1 MLPGYPGFR
10 ASMADGIRTTLPD
23 TCHIAFR
30 SVSALLLC
38 APFGDQ
44 MRPGLTLARFVM
56 LEARRTG
63 LPLLAFVALGAGVGM
78 AGFLSQLALTESSH
92 LQAGILA
99 AFFRVSVVFLTGTFV
114 VTSMVRESSDKG
126 LELLLSL
133 PISRTTFY
141 LGKLAGYAATG
152 GILAA
157 AFSLVMLVWSP
168 PLSVTTWFVSLL
180 LEVILVASVSLFFVV
195 TLGQIVPA
203 LAAAAGTYFLGRV
216 IAAVQAISTSPLNE
230 DSVLQRMAGW
240 GIDAVALLL
249 PPLDRATQTVWL
261 LYGPPSPGEFLAL
274 AGLLFVYG
282 ALVTAAGLF
291 DFHRRNL

>member
-1 MLPGYPGFR
+1 MV
-10 ASMADGIRTTLPD
+10 DVIRTTPPYKS
-23 TCHIAFR
+23 HI
-30 SVSALLLC
+30 VSLC
-38 APFGDQ
+38 AAVFPVHALYGDQ
-44 MRPGLTLARFVM
+44 MRPGLTLARFVL

-63 LPLLAFVALGAGVGM
+63 LPLLALVALGAGVGM
-78 AGFLSQLALTESSH
+78 AGFLSQLALTESSQ

-133 PISRTTFY
+133 PISRATFY
-141 LGKLAGYAATG
+141 VGKLAGYAATG
-152 GILAA
+152 GVLAA
-157 AFSLVMLVWSP
+157 AFSLVMLVWCP
-168 PLSVTTWFVSLL
+168 ALSVAAWFASLL
-180 LEVILVASVSLFFVV
+180 LEVFLVAAVSLFFVV

-203 LAAAAGTYFLGRV
+203 LAAAAGTYFLGRAV
-216 IAAVQAISTSPLNE
+216 AAVQAISTSPLNE
-230 DSVLQRMAGW
+230 DSMLQRIAGW

-249 PPLDRATQTVWL
+249 PSLDRATQTVWL

-274 AGLLFVYG
+274 AGSLFVYG
-282 ALVTAAGLF
+282 VLVTAAGLF

>member
-1 MLPGYPGFR
+1 MAGLLPCVPY
-10 ASMADGIRTTLPD
+10 
-23 TCHIAFR
+23 
-30 SVSALLLC
+30 
-38 APFGDQ
+38 GDQ
-44 MRPGLTLARFVM
+44 MRSVLTLARFVL

-63 LPLLAFVALGAGVGM
+63 LPLLALSTLGAGIGM

-92 LQAGILA
+92 LQSGILA

-126 LELLLSL
+126 IELLLSL

-152 GILAA
+152 GMLAA
-157 AFSLVMLVWSP
+157 AFSLVMLVWGA
-168 PLSVTTWFVSLL
+168 PLSVAAWFVSLL
-180 LEVILVASVSLFFVV
+180 LEVILIASVSLFFVV

-203 LAAAAGTYFLGRV
+203 LAAAAGTYILGRV
-216 IAAVQAISTSPLNE
+216 VASVQAISTSPLNE
-230 DSVLQRMAGW
+230 DSMLQRIAGW

-261 LYGPPSPGEFLAL
+261 LYGPPLPGEFLAL
-274 AGLLFVYG
+274 GGLLLVYG
-282 ALVTAAGLF
+282 VLVTAAGLF